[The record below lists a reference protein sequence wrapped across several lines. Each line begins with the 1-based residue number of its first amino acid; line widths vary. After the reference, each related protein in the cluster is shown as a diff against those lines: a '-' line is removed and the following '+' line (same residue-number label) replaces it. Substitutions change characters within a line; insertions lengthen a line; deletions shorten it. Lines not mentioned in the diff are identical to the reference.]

1 MTLQMTPLTRQ
12 SAVPE
17 LPNHRTYPRHGE
29 TDVNDPNR
37 SFSSAYFRHTATF
50 GELWI
55 GPEVQGYNASFGD
68 RRREQLTDAAVMP
81 TV

>member
-1 MTLQMTPLTRQ
+1 MSAFERQ
-12 SAVPE
+12 ADARDRRVA
-17 LPNHRTYPRHGE
+17 TAAF
-29 TDVNDPNR
+29 DPNR

-55 GPEVQGYNASFGD
+55 GPEVQSYNASFGD